1 MKPGMTYNQLKKLE
15 KNAPTPVEYNP
26 PDSHEFVPEMID
38 KTNNKVDQLRAK
50 LMAVRAMARDK
61 E

>member
-1 MKPGMTYNQLKKLE
+1 MTYNQLKELE

-50 LMAVRAMARDK
+50 LMAVRAMARG
-61 E
+61 